1 LKKLGLRD
9 RLSAA
14 TPRSFKLAGLT
25 LLSAAGLTFLLG
37 LLNAY
42 FSLLQL
48 PLPLALAL
56 PFILMGLAAS
66 GMWLLLLASART
78 SLERGVARYVSAEE
92 RARVEEEVEEEL
104 KELREEDR
112 AAARRLLVRRRLE
125 ELYRRRAEEEFLEGL
140 RRRLRFRGWESV
152 LAMASRQWSGSTLFL
167 FSLPILLLAAMLLS
181 GPMGWGLMALLLLM
195 ALYFSSSTSTVL
207 YVATNRRLI
216 KRVQSST
223 LLSRSERAE
232 EIRWSAVRQVKV
244 SRGRRGLKIQLKGEE
259 EIVSI
264 EGLKAGEAERLL
276 KVVEEQVSAAKAE
289 RGG

>member
-1 LKKLGLRD
+1 LKKLSLRD

-66 GMWLLLLASART
+66 GMWLLLLASARA

-167 FSLPILLLAAMLLS
+167 FILPILLLAAMLLS
-181 GPMGWGLMALLLLM
+181 GPMSWGLVALLLLM

-244 SRGRRGLKIQLKGEE
+244 SRGRRGLKIQLKGED

>member
-1 LKKLGLRD
+1 
-9 RLSAA
+9 
-14 TPRSFKLAGLT
+14 
-25 LLSAAGLTFLLG
+25 
-37 LLNAY
+37 
-42 FSLLQL
+42 
-48 PLPLALAL
+48 
-56 PFILMGLAAS
+56 
-66 GMWLLLLASART
+66 
-78 SLERGVARYVSAEE
+78 
-92 RARVEEEVEEEL
+92 
-104 KELREEDR
+104 
-112 AAARRLLVRRRLE
+112 
-125 ELYRRRAEEEFLEGL
+125 
-140 RRRLRFRGWESV
+140 
-152 LAMASRQWSGSTLFL
+152 MASRQWSGSTLFL